1 MIYSSRVRTSS
12 RPVTFSSVLV
22 KSSSVLLGLLVRGF
36 PAAEQQSI
44 AEGVGGGMS
53 VELGMSVQEVEER
66 YLEVRGRY
74 PKLPEKLRPFQ
85 VSVGMYS
92 VGVGK
97 LASYQISNQIKQLN
111 IRSNHQ
117 IIKSSS
123 WLYIVFVL
131 APQRSYIYDV
141 KSPKNRNKGIY

>member
-1 MIYSSRVRTSS
+1 
-12 RPVTFSSVLV
+12 
-22 KSSSVLLGLLVRGF
+22 
-36 PAAEQQSI
+36 
-44 AEGVGGGMS
+44 
-53 VELGMSVQEVEER
+53 MSVQEVEER